1 MIVHID
7 QNAALKALVAFDELH
22 GAVVTEQKQDGGIR
36 IAQHGL
42 LGHDRGALE
51 VGACGVARF
60 GVEDV
65 VVKLS
70 VLLKAALVEAAGDDR
85 AVARRDGCQH
95 VVLRAVGVLDAN
107 APGIAVKAFA
117 HNVDVAAQAN
127 RCVFAAALFEH
138 AHQIVS
144 DVALGDAA
152 QVELCLGVG
161 KRDGVALHRDGAIVD
176 VGKRCLNSGI
186 VGLNALDEIPKARYG
201 ADGDVEQ
208 AVGVLGILDGV
219 FDDRGRL
226 GRDLDRGARGVI
238 DIPNVGA
245 LDCAREAIL
254 KIRAALAYGVEQLFA
269 ALGADGHNG
278 VEREQRGRLHLLS
291 GAARGAGACRC
302 LCVLSAAAGK
312 AEGRC
317 GR

>member
-1 MIVHID
+1 M
-7 QNAALKALVAFDELH
+7 
-22 GAVVTEQKQDGGIR
+22 
-36 IAQHGL
+36 
-42 LGHDRGALE
+42 
-51 VGACGVARF
+51 
-60 GVEDV
+60 
-65 VVKLS
+65 VVKLP

-85 AVARRDGCQH
+85 AVARRDGGQH

-107 APGIAVKAFA
+107 APGVAIKALA
-117 HNVDVAAQAN
+117 HNVDVAAQAD
-127 RCVFAAALFEH
+127 RCVFTAALLEH
-138 AHQIVS
+138 AHQIVG

-161 KRDGVALHRDGAIVD
+161 ERDGVALNRDGAIVD

-186 VGLNALDEIPKARYG
+186 VGLNALDKIPKARDG

-208 AVGVLGILDGV
+208 AIGVLGIFDGV
-219 FDDRGRL
+219 FDDRGCL
-226 GRDLDRGARGVI
+226 GRNLNRGARGVV

-245 LDCAREAIL
+245 LDRAREVIL

-291 GAARGAGACRC
+291 GVALGAGASRC
-302 LCVLSAAAGK
+302 LGVLSAAASQTKRRG
-312 AEGRC
+312 GR
-317 GR
+317 